1 MRRRAPACP
10 EHTCARQHN
19 HVAAAHTKHVCSC
32 RAPRQV
38 GWATGGG
45 SSSKPKREREFN
57 QEQEVFIN
65 RVQPKLRARVA
76 SVAARTA
83 ETIKAQA
90 VKAAARMARVAGLLA
105 GKRKNRRFA
114 HGAAKQPA
122 RKEQRKEAQAIQ
134 NADQQLQRSLYRQE
148 QIAILSHAV
157 HNGTCSDM
165 LVPLADDLN
174 VGSDVSRAQATRA
187 QIQCMVVLEF
197 FRLLEARAQENEGQ
211 LLGGEVYE
219 LAAQAGERAALSSSL
234 VWEGWGPWEGQY
246 RFEADTN
253 LSGGPRPAL
262 SRGARCAACDFDWL
276 ELSQFA
282 GCGR

>member
-1 MRRRAPACP
+1 
-10 EHTCARQHN
+10 
-19 HVAAAHTKHVCSC
+19 VAAAHTKHVCSC

-114 HGAAKQPA
+114 HGALQRPA
-122 RKEQRKEAQAIQ
+122 RKEQRKDMQAIE
-134 NADQQLQRSLYRQE
+134 NADKQLARSQYRQE

-157 HNGTCSDM
+157 QNGTCSDM
-165 LVPLADDLN
+165 LVPLDDDLN

-197 FRLLEARAQENEGQ
+197 LRLLEHSAQEN
-211 LLGGEVYE
+211 GGELQGGSVYV
-219 LAAQAGERAALSSSL
+219 LAAQAGA
-234 VWEGWGPWEGQY
+234 
-246 RFEADTN
+246 
-253 LSGGPRPAL
+253 
-262 SRGARCAACDFDWL
+262 CAAPQL
-276 ELSQFA
+276 
-282 GCGR
+282 GCVATRNLRRGGSALPQRAQCPVRPCPGHVGLA